1 MIIDP
6 PTPFASL
13 KEWQD
18 YLAELRAIEPKTD
31 QVRAAIDEAE
41 VVISTKEAP
50 TRPIE

>member
-41 VVISTKEAP
+41 AVIAEKTAQA
-50 TRPIE
+50 

>member
-18 YLAELRAIEPKTD
+18 YLAELRAIEEKTD

-41 VVISTKEAP
+41 AVIAEKTAQ
-50 TRPIE
+50 

>member
-13 KEWQD
+13 SEWKN
-18 YLAELRAIEPKTD
+18 YLDELRAIEPKTD

-41 VVISTKEAP
+41 AVIAEKEAP
-50 TRPIE
+50 TRPTG